1 MVEITETSSIPAEQY
16 NQFMPKQKFNFPKA
30 TMQKVKSVITS
41 LNSGIVTDTF
51 GNSAST
57 PYSFVIN
64 PNTQCVF
71 DLSQAYFNIAGEL
84 QCPEGLAALFTKH
97 IKLGNLFILSLFQ
110 QATLSLGGAVIAQN
124 QNPGIDANM
133 QAALK
138 FDKYDLVN
146 KTVSDREFVLNQL
159 KPTHNIT
166 TGTPNIPADTFY
178 PTQAYNNTNTFCYLS
193 TIDNHDPQNP
203 VNHSL
208 PQYAGMTFVYR
219 DFSQVPN
226 MVEILS
232 NGANP
237 NVNSITSNY
246 FVIDF
251 DDSGYGVMMCFYATV
266 TGNVTA
272 TMGNSE
278 INDDGTPVVNPA
290 QMTIEGFDDGYV
302 NPYSSVIPIFT
313 AAPGGVIPFRCKLY
327 LSDLFN
333 YTVDTLDYVFN
344 REVNITLQR
353 SATSNLIANIMSYGS
368 SFQTKLEVKKMK
380 KFELVAYSYLL
391 TDTAKNQLLSYYQKD
406 IETIYGVQSTNL
418 TPLYN
423 FTPGA
428 EQNIVLPLTVNYDTK
443 AILLAFPKCPNALQP
458 LSTPCDIP
466 VVRQIPVGTG
476 GNTAIQQSWYGSNS
490 NSYNFGGLRYI
501 RISNTSNSNIYTYDF
516 QGTALD
522 YNNPNSLDKSYDP
535 SNGATAAQIL
545 DYREPYAQYKQL
557 RLLFGKDPENGLDY
571 STYLKDYCIIPID
584 LVGTN
589 IPPNTRIFVTLQ
601 FAQWVAP
608 YNPLH
613 FGNIGPSDQS
623 QGNNKTTTNLLAI
636 FLGSDVLVYNKD
648 GTCLV
653 KHILTASTT
662 EKNVNLK

>member
-1 MVEITETSSIPAEQY
+1 MVEITETSSIPTDQY
-16 NQFMPKQKFNFPKA
+16 NQFMPKEKFNFPKA

-51 GNSAST
+51 QNSAST

-84 QCPEGLAALFTKH
+84 QVPNGLAALFTKH

-138 FDKYDLVN
+138 FDKFDLVN
-146 KTVSDREFVLNQL
+146 KTVSDREFIINQL
-159 KPTHNIT
+159 KPTHT
-166 TGTPNIPADTFY
+166 VSAGTPTFPANTFY
-178 PTQAYNNTNTFCYLS
+178 PTQAYDNTFNYCYLE
-193 TIDNHDPQNP
+193 TVDNSQNPP

-208 PQYAGMTFVYR
+208 PEYAGMTFVYR
-219 DFSQVPN
+219 
-226 MVEILS
+226 S
-232 NGANP
+232 NTP
-237 NVNSITSNY
+237 VTIYQDNVSPHVNTLTSTY
-246 FVIDF
+246 FIVDF
-251 DDSGYGVMMCFYATV
+251 DDSGYGVMMCFVATI
-266 TGNVTA
+266 TGNITTA
-272 TMGNSE
+272 DGNV
-278 INDDGTPVVNPA
+278 IFNPN
-290 QMTIEGFDDGYV
+290 MTIEGYEDGFI

-313 AAPGGVIPFRCKLY
+313 AAPGGSIPFRCKLY

-353 SATSNLIANIMSYGS
+353 SSSSNLIANIMSYGS
-368 SFQTKLEVKKMK
+368 GFQTILNVTKMK
-380 KFELVAYSYLL
+380 KFELIAYSYLL
-391 TDTAKNQLLSYYQKD
+391 TDTAKNQLLNYYQKD
-406 IETIYGVQSTNL
+406 VETIYGVQSTNL
-418 TPLYN
+418 TPLYD
-423 FTPGA
+423 FDAGA

-458 LSTPCDIP
+458 LSTPVDINIL
-466 VVRQIPVGTG
+466 RQIPDGAA
-476 GNTAIQQSWYGSNS
+476 GNTSIQQSWYGSNS

-516 QGTALD
+516 QGTALP
-522 YNNPNSLDKSYDP
+522 YNNPNSLDKSYDI
-535 SNGATAAQIL
+535 SNGASAATIL
-545 DYREPYAQYKQL
+545 DYREAYAQYKQL

-584 LVGTN
+584 LVGSN

-601 FAQWVAP
+601 FANWNPP
-608 YNPLH
+608 YNPLC
-613 FGNIGPSDQS
+613 FGNVGKS
-623 QGNNKTTTNLLAI
+623 QNGIGNNKTTTNLLAI

>member
-30 TMQKVKSVITS
+30 TMQKVKSVITA
-41 LNSGIVTDTF
+41 LNSGIVTDSF
-51 GNSAST
+51 QNSAST

-71 DLSQAYFNIAGEL
+71 DLSQAYFNIAGVL
-84 QCPEGLAALFTKH
+84 KVPDGLAALFTKH
-97 IKLGNLFILSLFQ
+97 IKLGNLFVLSLFQ

-138 FDKYDLVN
+138 FDKFDLLN
-146 KTVSDREFVLNQL
+146 KTVSDREFVLNQI
-159 KPTHNIT
+159 KPNNNASWD
-166 TGTPNIPADTFY
+166 TPNIPAGSFY
-178 PTQAYNNTNTFCYLS
+178 PSQNYNAGNTYCYLS

-203 VNHSL
+203 IPHNL
-208 PQYAGMTFVYR
+208 PQFAGMTFVYKDVR
-219 DFSQVPN
+219 ETPTSKK
-226 MVEILS
+226 ILDD
-232 NGANP
+232 GT
-237 NVNSITSNY
+237 NSIESNY

-251 DDSGYGVMMCFYATV
+251 DDVGYGVMICYRAAITGTV
-266 TGNVTA
+266 TAQMSNVDINGTEQGHIEVEMA
-272 TMGNSE
+272 TYGD
-278 INDDGTPVVNPA
+278 DDGF
-290 QMTIEGFDDGYV
+290 I

-313 AAPGGVIPFRCKLY
+313 AQPGAEIPFRCKLY

-353 SATSNLIANIMSYGS
+353 SATSNLIANIMTYGS
-368 SFQTKLEVKKMK
+368 GFQSVLEVLKMR

-406 IETIYGVQSTNL
+406 VETIYGVQSTNL
-418 TPLYN
+418 TPLYD

-443 AILLAFPKCPNALQP
+443 AILLALPKCPNALQP
-458 LSTPCDIP
+458 LSTPCDIN
-466 VVRQIPVGTG
+466 VVRQIPIGTS
-476 GNTAIQQSWYGSNS
+476 GNNTIQQSWYGSNS

-516 QGTALD
+516 QGTSLD
-522 YNNPNSLDKSYDP
+522 YYNPNVMDKSYDVT
-535 SNGATAAQIL
+535 NGATAASIL
-545 DYREPYAQYKQL
+545 DYREAYAQYKQL

-601 FAQWVAP
+601 FANWVSP

-613 FGNIGPSDQS
+613 FGNVGKSDNT

>member
-1 MVEITETSSIPAEQY
+1 MVEITETSSIPTEQY
-16 NQFMPKQKFNFPKA
+16 NQFMPKEKFNFPKA

-41 LNSGIVTDTF
+41 LNSGIVTDNF
-51 GNSAST
+51 QNSAST

-64 PNTQCVF
+64 PNSQCVF

-84 QCPEGLAALFTKH
+84 KCPADMAALFTKH

-138 FDKYDLVN
+138 FDKFDLLN

-159 KPTHNIT
+159 KPTHQIMQ
-166 TGTPNIPADTFY
+166 GTPNIPGDTFY
-178 PTQAYNNTNTFCYLS
+178 PNQDYTAANSYCFLS
-193 TIDNHDPQNP
+193 TIDSTG
-203 VNHSL
+203 VNHLL
-208 PQYAGMTFVYR
+208 PQFAGMTFIYKN
-219 DFSQVPN
+219 DNTP
-226 MVEILS
+226 VEILT
-232 NGANP
+232 NTGVANRIM
-237 NVNSITSNY
+237 STH

-251 DDSGYGVMMCFYATV
+251 DDSGYGVLVCYNATISGTV
-266 TGNVTA
+266 RP
-272 TMGNSE
+272 TMGNTE
-278 INDDGTPVVNPA
+278 INDDGNPIVNPA
-290 QMTIEGFDDGYV
+290 LFKIESFDDGFV
-302 NPYSSVIPIFT
+302 NPYSSVIPIFV
-313 AAPGGVIPFRCKLY
+313 ASSDGVIPFRCKLY

-333 YTVDTLDYVFN
+333 YTIDTLDYIFN
-344 REVNITLQR
+344 REINITLQR
-353 SATSNLIANIMSYGS
+353 SATSNLIANIMSYGTTYNKTL
-368 SFQTKLEVKKMK
+368 QVTKMK

-406 IETIYGVQSTNL
+406 VETIYGVQSANL
-418 TPLYN
+418 TPLYD

-428 EQNIVLPLTVNYDTK
+428 EQQIVLPLTVNYDTK
-443 AILLAFPKCPNALQP
+443 AILLALPKCPNALQP
-458 LSTPCDIP
+458 LSTPCDIN
-466 VVRQIPVGTG
+466 VVKTITNEY
-476 GNTAIQQSWYGSNS
+476 GNTSIQQSWYGSNS

-501 RISNTSNSNIYTYDF
+501 RVSNTSNSNIYTYDF
-516 QGTALD
+516 QGTSLD
-522 YNNPNSLDKSYDP
+522 YNNPNSMDKSYDV
-535 SNGATAAQIL
+535 SNGALSATIL
-545 DYREPYAQYKQL
+545 DYREAYAQYKQL

-571 STYLKDYCIIPID
+571 ATYLKDYCIIPID

-589 IPPNTRIFVTLQ
+589 IPPNTRILVTLQ
-601 FAQWVAP
+601 FAQWAAP

-613 FGNIGPSDQS
+613 YGNIGAS
-623 QGNNKTTTNLLAI
+623 QGNQGNSKMTTNLLAI

>member
-41 LNSGIVTDTF
+41 LNSGIVTDSF
-51 GNSAST
+51 QNSAST

-84 QCPEGLAALFTKH
+84 QVPDGLAALFTKH

-138 FDKYDLVN
+138 FDKFDLVN
-146 KTVSDREFVLNQL
+146 KTVSDREFIVNQL
-159 KPTHNIT
+159 KPTHSISS
-166 TGTPNIPADTFY
+166 GTPNIPADTFY
-178 PTQAYNNTNTFCYLS
+178 PTQAYNNTFNFCYLS

-219 DFSQVPN
+219 
-226 MVEILS
+226 S
-232 NGANP
+232 NVAAHIINDNGG
-237 NVNSITSNY
+237 NSIDSTY
-246 FVIDF
+246 FVMDF
-251 DDSGYGVMMCFYATV
+251 DDSGYGVMMCFVATV
-266 TGNVTA
+266 VGNVTT
-272 TMGNSE
+272 TMGNIE
-278 INDDGTPVVNPA
+278 INDALGVNQA

-313 AAPGGVIPFRCKLY
+313 ASPGGIIPFRCKLY

-333 YTVDTLDYVFN
+333 YTIDTLDYVFN

-368 SFQTKLEVKKMK
+368 GFQTKLEVIRMK
-380 KFELVAYSYLL
+380 KFELIAYSYLL

-406 IETIYGVQSTNL
+406 VETIYGVQSTNL
-418 TPLYN
+418 TPLYD
-423 FTPGA
+423 FTAGA

-458 LSTPCDIP
+458 LSTPVDITIEK
-466 VVRQIPVGTG
+466 RIPVGTT
-476 GNTAIQQSWYGSNS
+476 GNTSIQQSWYGSNS

-516 QGTALD
+516 QGTALK

-535 SNGATAAQIL
+535 SNGAVEAQIL
-545 DYREPYAQYKQL
+545 DYREAYAQYKQL

-584 LVGTN
+584 LVGSN
-589 IPPNTRIFVTLQ
+589 IPPNTRIFVNLQ

-613 FGNIGPSDQS
+613 FGNVGPSGQV
-623 QGNNKTTTNLLAI
+623 QGNNKITTNLLAI

-653 KHILTASTT
+653 KHILTASST

>member
-1 MVEITETSSIPAEQY
+1 MVEITETSSIPTEQY

-41 LNSGIVTDTF
+41 LNSGIVTDSF
-51 GNSAST
+51 ENSAST

-71 DLSQAYFNIAGEL
+71 DLSQAYFNISGEL
-84 QCPEGLAALFTKH
+84 ECPAEFAALFTKH

-159 KPTHNIT
+159 KPTHTISG
-166 TGTPNIPADTFY
+166 GTPNIPADTFY
-178 PTQAYNNTNTFCYLS
+178 PAGPLTNANTYCYLS
-193 TIDNHDPQNP
+193 TNDAHDPAN
-203 VNHSL
+203 VVSHSL
-208 PQYAGMTFVYR
+208 PQYAGMTFVYK
-219 DFSQVPN
+219 STGQNPVN
-226 MVEILS
+226 VEILAN
-232 NGANP
+232 NGNANR
-237 NVNSITSNY
+237 ILSNY
-246 FVIDF
+246 FIIDF
-251 DDSGYGVMMCFYATV
+251 DDSGYGVMVCINATI
-266 TGNVTA
+266 TGNVSA
-272 TMGNSE
+272 AMGNTE
-278 INDDGTPVVNPA
+278 INDDGNPVVNPA
-290 QMTIEGFDDGYV
+290 VMTIEGYEDGFV

-313 AAPGGVIPFRCKLY
+313 AQPGGVIPFRCKLY

-368 SFQTKLEVKKMK
+368 NFKQTLKVTKMK
-380 KFELVAYSYLL
+380 KFELVTYSYLL
-391 TDTAKNQLLSYYQKD
+391 TDTAKNQLLSYYQHD
-406 IETIYGVQSTNL
+406 VETIYGVQSTNL

-443 AILLAFPKCPNALQP
+443 AILLALPKCPNALQP
-458 LSTPCDIP
+458 LSTPVDINI
-466 VVRQIPVGTG
+466 VKQIPAGLE
-476 GNTAIQQSWYGSNS
+476 GNTSIQQSWYGSNS

-516 QGTALD
+516 QGTALN
-522 YNNPNSLDKSYDP
+522 YNNPNSLDKSYDS
-535 SNGATAAQIL
+535 SNGASAAQIL
-545 DYREPYAQYKQL
+545 DYREAYAQYKQL

-601 FAQWVAP
+601 FAQWNPP

-613 FGNIGPSDQS
+613 FGNVGPSQLS

>member
-30 TMQKVKSVITS
+30 TMQKVKSVITA
-41 LNSGIVTDTF
+41 LNSGIVTDSF
-51 GNSAST
+51 QNSAST

-71 DLSQAYFNIAGEL
+71 DLSQAYFNIAGTL
-84 QCPEGLAALFTKH
+84 KVPDGLAALFTKH

-138 FDKYDLVN
+138 FDKFDLLN
-146 KTVSDREFVLNQL
+146 KTVSDREFVLNQI
-159 KPTHNIT
+159 KPNNNSSWDK
-166 TGTPNIPADTFY
+166 PNIPAGSFY
-178 PTQAYNNTNTFCYLS
+178 PSQNYNAGNTYCYLS
-193 TIDNHDPQNP
+193 TLDNHDPQNP
-203 VNHSL
+203 VPHNL
-208 PQYAGMTFVYR
+208 PQFAGMTFVYK
-219 DFSQVPN
+219 DLGEAPTSKK
-226 MVEILS
+226 ILDDGT
-232 NGANP
+232 NK
-237 NVNSITSNY
+237 IESNY

-251 DDSGYGVMMCFYATV
+251 DDVGYGVMICYKSTITGDITTNMSNVNINGTAEGHVEVEMATY
-266 TGNVTA
+266 GD
-272 TMGNSE
+272 
-278 INDDGTPVVNPA
+278 DDG
-290 QMTIEGFDDGYV
+290 FV

-313 AAPGGVIPFRCKLY
+313 AQPGADIPFRCKLY

-368 SFQTKLEVKKMK
+368 GFQTTLEVSKMR

-418 TPLYN
+418 TPLYD

-443 AILLAFPKCPNALQP
+443 AILLALPKCPNALQP
-458 LSTPCDIP
+458 LSTSCDIN
-466 VVRQIPVGTG
+466 VVRQIPATAA
-476 GNTAIQQSWYGSNS
+476 GNDTIQQSWYGSNS

-516 QGTALD
+516 QGTSLD
-522 YNNPNSLDKSYDP
+522 YYNPNVMDKSYDVT
-535 SNGATAAQIL
+535 NGVTSASIL
-545 DYREPYAQYKQL
+545 DYREAYAQYKQL

-601 FAQWVAP
+601 FAQWVPP

-613 FGNIGPSDQS
+613 FGNVGKGDRT

>member
-16 NQFMPKQKFNFPKA
+16 NQFMPKEKFNFPKA

-41 LNSGIVTDTF
+41 LNSGIVTDSF
-51 GNSAST
+51 QNSAST

-138 FDKYDLVN
+138 FDKHDLLN
-146 KTVSDREFVLNQL
+146 KTVSDREFVLNQI
-159 KPTHNIT
+159 KPTHVLSQSINID
-166 TGTPNIPADTFY
+166 IPQNTFY
-178 PTQAYNNTNTFCYLS
+178 PVSQYTQQDKFCYLS
-193 TIDNHDPQNP
+193 TIDNSQNP
-203 VNHSL
+203 PVSHSL
-208 PQYAGMTFVYR
+208 PQYAGMTFIYKDATAVTIVS
-219 DFSQVPN
+219 D
-226 MVEILS
+226 
-232 NGANP
+232 GT
-237 NVNSITSNY
+237 NSIVSKY
-246 FVIDF
+246 FIIDF
-251 DDSGYGVMMCFYATV
+251 DDSGYGVLICFEAVITANPPLNRGNDQIQEDMMEL
-266 TGNVTA
+266 GK
-272 TMGNSE
+272 
-278 INDDGTPVVNPA
+278 DDG
-290 QMTIEGFDDGYV
+290 FV

-353 SATSNLIANIMSYGS
+353 SATSNLIANIMSYGAG
-368 SFQTKLEVKKMK
+368 FQTKLEVKKMK

-418 TPLYN
+418 TPLYD

-443 AILLAFPKCPNALQP
+443 AILLALPKCPNPLQP
-458 LSTPCDIP
+458 LSTPIDMT
-466 VVRQIPVGTG
+466 VVRQIPLGTT
-476 GNTAIQQSWYGSNS
+476 GNNTIQQSWYGSNS

-522 YNNPNSLDKSYDP
+522 YNNPNIMDKSYDV
-535 SNGATAAQIL
+535 SNGVTTASIL
-545 DYREPYAQYKQL
+545 DYREAYAQYKQL

-601 FAQWVAP
+601 FANWVPP

-613 FGNIGPSDQS
+613 FGNVGQNSNT

>member
-41 LNSGIVTDTF
+41 LNSGIVTDSF
-51 GNSAST
+51 QNSAST

-84 QCPEGLAALFTKH
+84 KVPDGLAALFTKH

-138 FDKYDLVN
+138 FDKFDLLN

-159 KPTHNIT
+159 KSTHNIT
-166 TGTPNIPADTFY
+166 YGDPDIAADTFY
-178 PTQAYNNTNTFCYLS
+178 PSQNYNAGNTYCYLS
-193 TIDNHDPQNP
+193 TVDNHDPQNP
-203 VNHSL
+203 TPHSL
-208 PQYAGMTFVYR
+208 PQYAGMTFIYH
-219 DFSQVPN
+219 
-226 MVEILS
+226 
-232 NGANP
+232 NP
-237 NVNSITSNY
+237 GTNQTIVNNSGNTIESDY
-246 FVIDF
+246 FIIDF
-251 DDSGYGVMMCFYATV
+251 DDTGYGVLICFRAEIE
-266 TGNVTA
+266 GNVTMA
-272 TMGNSE
+272 MGNTQIQTIDMIIE
-278 INDDGTPVVNPA
+278 GNDDG
-290 QMTIEGFDDGYV
+290 FV

-313 AAPGGVIPFRCKLY
+313 AQPGGVIPFRCKLY

-333 YTVDTLDYVFN
+333 YTIDTLDYVFN

-368 SFQTKLEVKKMK
+368 GFQTKLEVTKMR
-380 KFELVAYSYLL
+380 KFELIAYSYLL

-406 IETIYGVQSTNL
+406 VETIYGVQSTNL
-418 TPLYN
+418 TPLYD

-443 AILLAFPKCPNALQP
+443 AILLALPKCPNALQP
-458 LSTPCDIP
+458 LSTPCDIN
-466 VVRQIPVGTG
+466 VVRQITNEQ
-476 GNTAIQQSWYGSNS
+476 GNTSIQQSWYGSNS

-516 QGTALD
+516 QGTSLD
-522 YNNPNSLDKSYDP
+522 YNNPNLLDKSYDV
-535 SNGATAAQIL
+535 SNGATAASIL
-545 DYREPYAQYKQL
+545 DYREAYAQYKQL

-601 FAQWVAP
+601 FANWVKP

-613 FGNIGPSDQS
+613 FGNIGSNPNTNT